1 MTHSLNVPAVHLA
14 EMVGYDKVRNLA
26 VRAGFNNQLEPT
38 PAIALGAYVATPLE
52 VAGAYTIFANRGE
65 YVAPRCIVAVADA
78 EGRTVWD
85 NPVSARRVLDSRVSY
100 LMVSLLES
108 VINNGTGAGVRARGF
123 KLPAAGKTGTSHDG
137 WFAGFTSNLLA
148 VVWVGYDDDR
158 DLNITGAQSAL
169 PVWTEFMKR
178 TTGFSLYK
186 TPSAV

>member
-1 MTHSLNVPAVHLA
+1 ML
-14 EMVGYDKVRNLA
+14 R
-26 VRAGFNNQLEPT
+26 R
-38 PAIALGAYVATPLE
+38 PLE
-52 VAGAYTIFANRGE
+52 VAGAYTIFADRGE
-65 YVAPRCIVAVADA
+65 YVAPRCIVAVVDS
-78 EGRTVWD
+78 EGGTVWG
-85 NPVSARRVLDSRVSY
+85 NPVRARRVLDSRVSY

-123 KLPAAGKTGTSHDG
+123 NLPAAGKTGTSHDG

-178 TTGFSLYK
+178 TTGLSVYK
-186 TPSAV
+186 PSQPFNQPARNRNGRD